1 MRRCVILTAF
11 LSVAVMYAV
20 FQSTPALADPELVVD
35 DNGLDCPG
43 AGFTSIQAAVNAAAP
58 RARIRVCAG
67 TYIEQVTINKPLTII
82 GDNGAVVMPSPM
94 VANTS
99 SLFSG
104 APLAAAILVDGTTNV
119 TVKGLTVDGVG
130 AGIFCGSPSVI
141 GIFYRNG
148 SGKIKDVA
156 VRNIK
161 SLPGGEG
168 CQTWLGIFVQSGGGG
183 TSTVEVED
191 SSVHD
196 YQKNGITG
204 NEPGTDIR
212 VKGNIVTGIGP
223 TTGAAQNGIQIGFG
237 ATGRIEENTVIN
249 HLWSPCVSVSICDF
263 VATNIL
269 VAEADSVRIAEN
281 TVGKGQVGIYLVGN
295 KGKVEGNNVF
305 DTDVWDGIAVVGDN
319 NKVEGNTITNSDEAA
334 IFLEGNQNSI
344 IGNKINEAPVGV
356 LKVSGGVGNVIEGN
370 HFVNTLTPILDP
382 PPAPGGSPTPFR

>member
-1 MRRCVILTAF
+1 MRRCVILKAF

-20 FQSTPALADPELVVD
+20 FQSAPVWADPELVVD
-35 DNGLDCPG
+35 DDGVECPG
-43 AGFTSIQAAVNAAAP
+43 AGFTTIQGAVNAAPPGAE
-58 RARIRVCAG
+58 IRVCPG
-67 TYIEQVTINKPLTII
+67 TYNEQVTISRPVKIK
-82 GDNGAVVMPSPM
+82 GENGAVVMPASM
-94 VANTS
+94 AADTTS
-99 SLFSG
+99 LRTGFSI
-104 APLAAAILVDGTTNV
+104 AAAILVKDTTD
-119 TVKGLTVDGVG
+119 VKIEGLTVDG
-130 AGIFCGSPSVI
+130 AASGIFCGPNMI
-141 GIFYRNG
+141 GIFYRNA
-148 SGKIKDVA
+148 SGKIKHVA
-156 VRNIK
+156 VRNMK

-168 CQTWLGIFVQSGGGG
+168 CQSGLGIFAQSGGGG
-183 TSTVEVED
+183 TSKVEVED

-249 HLWSPCVSVSICDF
+249 HLWSPCVSVSICGY

-269 VAEADSVRIAEN
+269 VYDADAMRIAEN

-334 IFLEGNQNSI
+334 IFLEGNHNTI

-370 HFVNTLTPILDP
+370 HFVNILTPILDP